1 MENLLLKINENEFKA
16 EFDKRNN
23 ANLSIN
29 GKPYIIEMLK
39 KYNSNIFS
47 FSANQK
53 LAQVEFELNE
63 KGNLTVNYE
72 GMFYEVE
79 VYNETTKML
88 EKYLKQAGNGLAA
101 GMTIVKAPMPGMV
114 VKILVK
120 EGIAVNK
127 GDNMVIIEAM
137 KMENALKAATTGTVK
152 KILVREG
159 QAVEKDAPLV
169 EFDTGVPV

>member
-1 MENLLLKINENEFKA
+1 MENLVIKINHSEYKA
-16 EFDKRNN
+16 EFDKKNYS
-23 ANLSIN
+23 NLSIN
-29 GKPYIIEMLK
+29 GKPFNIEMLK

-47 FSANQK
+47 FAVNQK
-53 LAQVEFELNE
+53 LAQVEFELND

-72 GMFYEVE
+72 GLFYEVE
-79 VYNETTKML
+79 IANETKKML
-88 EKYLKQAGNGLAA
+88 EKYLKQTGDGLAA
-101 GMTIVKAPMPGMV
+101 GVSIIKAPMPGMV
-114 VKILVK
+114 IKVLVK

-137 KMENALKAATTGTVK
+137 KMENALKASTTGTIK

-159 QAVEKDAPLV
+159 QAVEKDAPLI